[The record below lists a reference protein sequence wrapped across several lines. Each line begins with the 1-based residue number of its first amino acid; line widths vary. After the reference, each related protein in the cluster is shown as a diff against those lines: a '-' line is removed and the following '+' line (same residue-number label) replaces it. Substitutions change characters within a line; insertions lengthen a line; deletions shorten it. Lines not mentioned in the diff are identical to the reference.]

1 MTSGP
6 RQKSTLNFV
15 LRASIFHSPFFFW
28 TLALAQVACISLS
41 APSLHHVQLLP
52 LPFWFCGWVPEG
64 LGVGVEGDPNLGLP
78 QPQWRVPGQ
87 FGRQNEAMGD
97 HTDGSQSL
105 PKKLTLFL

>member
-1 MTSGP
+1 MQHPAESV
-6 RQKSTLNFV
+6 R
-15 LRASIFHSPFFFW
+15 
-28 TLALAQVACISLS
+28 
-41 APSLHHVQLLP
+41 
-52 LPFWFCGWVPEG
+52 